1 MKKIIAVLS
10 VIAVILCFSS
20 CKKGGGD
27 NLSGKDEKKDSVH
40 SGIFSDKKDKEKE
53 TTTTTTMPEEKVSH
67 IADKIEKGRFDS
79 FDGYSDE
86 EKQKIKEQVEKDG
99 YTLEYNSD
107 GSGTLSNEEGSWFV
121 GKGWVDNEYT
131 KGMPAVD
138 FGTVTMSSE
147 MDEGGEKYYIFLI
160 RDTTAY
166 KVQEYVEALKKAGF
180 SETGKSESNPDA
192 GVVTFIG
199 ENGNGQH
206 VEAAYSANGFTLKIV
221 LEKQ

>member
-10 VIAVILCFSS
+10 VLAVLLCCSS
-20 CKKGGGD
+20 CKKGCAD
-27 NLSGKDEKKDSVH
+27 KPSGADEKKDSIF
-40 SGIFSDKKDKEKE
+40 SGIFSDKKE
-53 TTTTTTMPEEKVSH
+53 TTTTTTMPEEEASH
-67 IADKIEKGRFDS
+67 LADKIEKGRFDS
-79 FDGYSDE
+79 FDEYSDD
-86 EKQKIKEQVEKDG
+86 EKEKIKEYVEKDG
-99 YTLEYNSD
+99 YSLEYNSD

-166 KVQEYVEALKKAGF
+166 KVQEYVEALKNAGF
-180 SETGKSESNPDA
+180 AEIGENESSPDL
-192 GVVTFIG
+192 GIVTFIG
-199 ENGNGQH
+199 ENSDGHH
-206 VEAAYSANGFTLKIV
+206 VEAAYSGNGFTLKIV
-221 LEKQ
+221 LNK